1 MYALIK
7 DGEVL
12 AHPYS
17 ITDLIRSRP
26 GTCWPRDGISDE
38 RAAEFGCVK
47 LAPTEAPSFDPAT
60 EALDHATPILV
71 DGVWTQQWAVRA
83 LTQEQKD
90 AIHAAS
96 VPQAV
101 TMRQARLAL
110 LGAGLLDDVQT
121 AINAMEE
128 PAKSAAQITWDH
140 STEVQRDNGLV
151 AQLAPALGLTSAQVD
166 ALFIA
171 AAAL

>member
-12 AHPYS
+12 AYPYS
-17 ITDLIRSRP
+17 ITNLLRARKDV
-26 GTCWPRDGISDE
+26 CWPRDGISDQ
-38 RAAEFGCVK
+38 RAAEFGCIK

-60 EALDHATPILV
+60 EALDHATPVLV

-90 AIHAAS
+90 AIYAAS

-110 LGAGLLDDVQT
+110 LGAGMLAAVQT
-121 AINAMEE
+121 AIDAMQE

-140 STEVQRDNGLV
+140 STEVQRSNGLV
-151 AQLAPALGLTSAQVD
+151 AQLAPALGLTSAEVD
-166 ALFIA
+166 SLFIA